1 MYKNTSQLSTRYS
14 YYLLL
19 IVGLIYSCASIQ
31 MPQGGPK
38 DTAPPKVLKMEPKD
52 LSTNFKANK
61 ITIDFDE
68 FIKLANEFKEF
79 SISPEMEKPP
89 ILKAKLRRLE
99 IELQDTLEK
108 NTTYTLNFGK
118 AIADITEGNF
128 IKNFTYVFSTG
139 PTLDSLSVGG
149 NVKNALTGANEI
161 DALVFI
167 LPLAKDTIFGK
178 KKPAFFTLTD
188 SSGNFKLRNLRKD
201 TYKIYALKE
210 SGGDKIYQQFTDEI
224 GFIKEPFVLDK
235 NIDTLQLKIFKELA
249 KDFRILDRRLNTDG
263 SISMEFN
270 QRLRKPEIRVIDPPS
285 VDAGKIVR
293 FTKNND
299 SVKLWLKDLS
309 FDSVKVA
316 VFDQGKGLD
325 TVKFTRAK
333 KDTYTRNIQ
342 AGDNLVGNMLNPFKS
357 LKLNFNFPIENIDIT
372 KITLLED
379 SIPRKGFTITKD
391 SLDILSF
398 NFAYPWKKK
407 EKYILKIAENAVTG
421 FLNSKNK
428 EITKTFELDEADNYS
443 SLYINVTVPDT
454 TKNYILEL
462 VNEKKE
468 IIVGSQRILKS
479 SQIVFA
485 NYKSGI
491 YYARIVYDDNK
502 NGLWDTGNV
511 AQGIQPEQIWYEPKE
526 FSIRANFERREQI
539 IIPKKP
545 NP

>member
-1 MYKNTSQLSTRYS
+1 MYKNTSQLSTRYF

-38 DTAPPKVLKMEPKD
+38 DEAPPKVLKMEPKD
-52 LSTNFKANK
+52 LSTNFNANK
-61 ITIDFDE
+61 ITIDFNE

-139 PTLDSLSVGG
+139 PTLDSLSIGG
-149 NVKNALTGANEI
+149 NVKNALTGANEL

-210 SGGDKIYQQFTDEI
+210 TGGDKIYQQFTDEI

-235 NIDTLQLKIFKELA
+235 NIDTLKLKIFKELA
-249 KDFRILDRRLNTDG
+249 KDFRIVDRRLNTDG
-263 SISMEFN
+263 SINMEFN
-270 QRLRKPEIRVIDPPS
+270 QRLRKPEIRVIDPAAI
-285 VDAGKIVR
+285 DAGKVVR

-299 SVKLWLKDLS
+299 SLKLWLKDLS

-316 VFDQGKGLD
+316 IFDEGKGLD

-342 AGDNLVGNMLNPFKS
+342 AGDNLIGNMLNPFKN
-357 LKLNFNFPIENIDIT
+357 LKLNFNFPIETIDIS

-379 SIPRKGFTITKD
+379 SIPRKGFTLTKD
-391 SLDILSF
+391 SLDILSYTF
-398 NFAYPWKKK
+398 TYPWKKK
-407 EKYILKIAENAVTG
+407 EKYILKIGENAVTG
-421 FLNSKNK
+421 ILNSKNK

-443 SLYINVTVPDT
+443 SLYINVTAPDT

-468 IIVGSQRILKS
+468 IVVGSQRILKS
-479 SQIVFA
+479 GQVIFA

-502 NGLWDTGNV
+502 NGIWDTGNV
-511 AQGIQPEQIWYEPKE
+511 TQGIQPEQIWYEPKE

-539 IIPKKP
+539 TIPKQP

>member
-1 MYKNTSQLSTRYS
+1 MYKNTSQLSTRYF

-38 DTAPPKVLKMEPKD
+38 DTAPPKVLKMKPKD

-210 SGGDKIYQQFTDEI
+210 NGGDKIYQQFTDEI

-299 SVKLWLKDLS
+299 SLKLWLKDLS

-342 AGDNLVGNMLNPFKS
+342 AGDNLVGNMLNPFKN
-357 LKLNFNFPIENIDIT
+357 LKLNFNFPIENIDIN

>member
-1 MYKNTSQLSTRYS
+1 MYKNTSQLSTRYF

-38 DTAPPKVLKMEPKD
+38 DTASPKVLKMEPKD

-178 KKPAFFTLTD
+178 KKPSFFTLTD

-249 KDFRILDRRLNTDG
+249 KDFRIVDRRLNTDG

-285 VDAGKIVR
+285 IDAGKIVR

-299 SVKLWLKDLS
+299 SLKLWLKDLS

-379 SIPRKGFTITKD
+379 SIPRKGFTLTKD

-479 SQIVFA
+479 GQVVFA

>member
-1 MYKNTSQLSTRYS
+1 MYKNTSQLSTRYF

-118 AIADITEGNF
+118 AISDITEGNF

-210 SGGDKIYQQFTDEI
+210 TGGDKIYQQFTDEI

-249 KDFRILDRRLNTDG
+249 KDFRIVDRRLNTDG

-285 VDAGKIVR
+285 IDAGKIVR

-479 SQIVFA
+479 GQVVFA

-539 IIPKKP
+539 IIPKIP